1 MTDRPGANDPTD
13 RSDQGDRTRCTIC
26 NHDEREPINAAL
38 RGREQSGESWAKIA
52 GRFKVN
58 ESSLKRHAR
67 NHGTDPPSSKGTRQ
81 TTVPTDPPIDD
92 ASDAKAPPTEPSA
105 KSNQPPL
112 QTDPPPEQA
121 PVVAV
126 VVADEPGPTG
136 GSTTTTNGSEEN
148 KNDVSAE
155 EQARAILLVQAK
167 PRPGP
172 LCKVC
177 SHDERTAIENAMA
190 EGVPYTRIERMFPG
204 TSDTGIRRHRDEC
217 VGRAILAARL
227 EMLERANLTTA
238 EAFRGRLEALV
249 VDAENLV
256 TTAKSLLTT
265 KAGGDGDGEGGL
277 TAENVKAVG
286 AAIKTAE
293 GVIVSLGK
301 LLGLFP
307 TGTTINVINHPHFST
322 TVNKIVD
329 TICEECLAPV
339 RKVLSEAA

>member
-1 MTDRPGANDPTD
+1 MTDRPGANDPTN

-26 NHDEREPINAAL
+26 NHDERELINAAL
-38 RGREQSGESWAKIA
+38 RGREQAGESWAKIA
-52 GRFKVN
+52 GRFAVN

-81 TTVPTDPPIDD
+81 TTAPTDPPIDD
-92 ASDAKAPPTEPSA
+92 ASDAKSPPTEPSA
-105 KSNQPPL
+105 KSRPPPL

-136 GSTTTTNGSEEN
+136 GSATTPNRADEN
-148 KNDVSAE
+148 KSDVGPE

-177 SHDERTAIENAMA
+177 SHDERADIEKAMA

-249 VDAENLV
+249 VDAEDLV
-256 TTAKSLLTT
+256 TTAKTLLTT
-265 KAGGDGDGEGGL
+265 KAGGEGDEGGL

-307 TGTTINVINHPHFST
+307 TGTTINIINHPHFAV
-322 TVNKIVD
+322 TVNKIID
-329 TICEECLAPV
+329 NLCDECLAPV
-339 RKVLSEAA
+339 RQVLVQAA